1 MADSQQV
8 IILHGALD
16 VKYALHQNGSR
27 LRFTEETYRDLRE
40 RLRRERQKL
49 TSFFVIMAHA
59 ACQSFRERSLWMRP
73 GNQVWFEMEVAQFDE
88 QQWYEYFS
96 SI

>member
-1 MADSQQV
+1 MPYIKTLIVAFDSWRK
-8 IILHGALD
+8 IIG
-16 VKYALHQNGSR
+16 
-27 LRFTEETYRDLRE
+27 DLQE

-59 ACQSFRERSLWMRP
+59 ACQGFRERSLWMRP

-88 QQWYEYFS
+88 QQWYENC
-96 SI
+96 